1 MTAIAVEI
9 ACPGHEKI
17 VLDYN
22 IDGGTRKEHL
32 EKLQEGLKRIQTE
45 VNDKLTEFVN
55 KDKELNGASADSKMG
70 KQKNNEDLGEEDDD
84 EEEDDEEEDEEESNK
99 EPDKKKVKTN

>member
-17 VLDYN
+17 VLDHDIN
-22 IDGGTRKEHL
+22 GDTRKEHL
-32 EKLQEGLKRIQTE
+32 NKLQEGLKRIQTE

-55 KDKELNGASADSKMG
+55 KDKELNGASGDVKTGKHEDS
-70 KQKNNEDLGEEDDD
+70 EEDD
-84 EEEDDEEEDEEESNK
+84 EEEDDEMEEENSK
-99 EPDKKKVKTN
+99 EPDKKKVKTT